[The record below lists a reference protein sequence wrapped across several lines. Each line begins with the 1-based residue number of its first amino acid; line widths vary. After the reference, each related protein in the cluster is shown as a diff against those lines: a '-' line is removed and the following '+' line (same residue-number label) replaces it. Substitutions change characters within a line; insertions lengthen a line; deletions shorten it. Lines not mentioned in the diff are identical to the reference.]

1 MRTRAT
7 FSTTLWSPDPE
18 SFSGLRK
25 RKSHCAPEYAPRA
38 RSPIGQITHRH
49 SLRLCLPLR
58 SNASERL
65 FAGACDEATTAR
77 ARSIAFCSASATTGP
92 TSRSASRRTTRVS
105 SLRIS
110 TASAVEKDKSRSI
123 LALFS
128 ESAESP
134 SVAKSNGHFSVPHNH
149 RACTAATTRI
159 AAALPR
165 RVPSCADTLPHFF
178 GFGLHFAASLRRA
191 HGANPPRRSR
201 DSRHP
206 CPCHKPRG

>member
-1 MRTRAT
+1 MLLAI
-7 FSTTLWSPDPE
+7 
-18 SFSGLRK
+18 K
-25 RKSHCAPEYAPRA
+25 
-38 RSPIGQITHRH
+38 
-49 SLRLCLPLR
+49 
-58 SNASERL
+58 ERL
-65 FAGACDEATTAR
+65 FSPGAISDALQRRHRLKRDVFNGAHTGHGDKEQAG

-134 SVAKSNGHFSVPHNH
+134 SVAKSNGHFSVPRNR
-149 RACTAATTRI
+149 RARTAATTCI

-165 RVPSCADTLPHFF
+165 RVPSCADTLPRFF
-178 GFGLHFAASLRRA
+178 GFGRHFAASLCRA
-191 HGANPPRRSR
+191 HGANPPWRRR
-201 DSRHP
+201 DSRNP
-206 CPCHKPRG
+206 CLCHKPRG